1 MAPVLISPKLGY
13 FVFNVHP
20 PAACVNVK
28 TKQFSLPSN
37 GESGHKSLFSLLPTH
52 IFSLCLS
59 FRKQED
65 LVQSVRRRLEEAL
78 TADMLAHIKDT
89 AADTAGGTEEK
100 AEQVDKDEL

>member
-1 MAPVLISPKLGY
+1 MCKCENKTVL
-13 FVFNVHP
+13 
-20 PAACVNVK
+20 
-28 TKQFSLPSN
+28 LPSN
-37 GESGHKSLFSLLPTH
+37 GESGHCKGLLSLLPTH

-89 AADTAGGTEEK
+89 AAETAGGTEEK